1 MIFGLTD
8 KMREDSTNG
17 LGVKMVNALP
27 LIYQPDRKAQEA
39 TDT

>member
-39 TDT
+39 SDR

>member
-17 LGVKMVNALP
+17 LGVKMVP

-39 TDT
+39 SDT